1 MRNSVRLAFAAALLS
16 SAASSALA
24 SDLSVPMD
32 EVRMVAFGKPVT
44 TVYVGNPAI
53 ADVTVIDSR
62 HVFLLGRGFGSTNL
76 IALGQ
81 DGRQVANAHVTVF
94 GRSGSTV
101 TVQRGANSVTY
112 ACANSQCRAA
122 PMPGDAQAAFDI
134 VTGQAD
140 KHQEQSIKAASTQ
153 Q

>member
-1 MRNSVRLAFAAALLS
+1 MRHSTRLAFATALLS
-16 SAASSALA
+16 GVASGALA

-32 EVRMVAFGKPVT
+32 EVRMVEFGKPVS

-62 HVFLLGRGFGSTNL
+62 HVFLLGRNFGSTNL

-81 DGRQVANAHVTVF
+81 DGRQVANTHVTVF
-94 GRSGSTV
+94 NRGGSTV
-101 TVQRGANSVTY
+101 TVQRGPNSVTY

-122 PMPGDAQAAFDI
+122 PLPGDAQAAFDS

-140 KHQEQSIKAASTQ
+140 KHAEQSIKAASANQ
-153 Q
+153 